1 MKDAGFSLK
10 ILTPVGTAFEGT
22 VEAVF
27 LPGAKGRF
35 EILPGH
41 APIIT
46 ALAAGRVVWRI
57 EGHEESLEVLTG
69 AAMLSDNVLTICVQA
84 AKE

>member
-1 MKDAGFSLK
+1 MEQSFSLK
-10 ILTPVGTAFEGT
+10 VLTPVGTAFEGT

-46 ALAAGRVVWRI
+46 ALVEGRVIWRI
-57 EGHEESLEVLTG
+57 NGLEDFLPILNG
-69 AAMLSDNVLTICVQA
+69 AAMFNSNTLTVCAQLA
-84 AKE
+84 Q

>member
-1 MKDAGFSLK
+1 MESMFSLK
-10 ILTPVGTAFEGT
+10 VLTPVGTAFEGT

-27 LPGAKGRF
+27 LPGTKGPF

-46 ALAAGRVVWRI
+46 ALSDGKLRWRSAGL
-57 EGHEESLEVLTG
+57 EDSLPILNG
-69 AAMLSDNVLTICVQA
+69 AAMFSDNTLTVCAQLA
-84 AKE
+84 Q

>member
-10 ILTPVGTAFEGT
+10 VLTPVGTAFEGT

-27 LPGAKGRF
+27 LPGAKGPF

-46 ALAAGRVVWRI
+46 ALEKGRVVWRAGGL
-57 EGHEESLEVLTG
+57 EDSLEVLNG
-69 AAMLSDNVLTICVQA
+69 AAMLSDNVLTVCVQEA
-84 AKE
+84 

>member
-1 MKDAGFSLK
+1 MMQESFSLK
-10 ILTPVGTAFEGT
+10 VLTPVGTAFEGT

-46 ALAAGRVVWRI
+46 ALSGGSLIWRAAGR
-57 EGHEESLEVLTG
+57 EESVQILNG
-69 AAMLSDNVLTICVQA
+69 AAMLAGNTLTVCAQLA
-84 AKE
+84 Q

>member
-1 MKDAGFSLK
+1 MMQANFSLK
-10 ILTPVGTAFEGT
+10 VLTPVGTAFEGT

-46 ALAAGRVVWRI
+46 ALSGGSLVWRAAGR
-57 EGHEESLEVLTG
+57 EESLAIAGG
-69 AAMLSDNVLTICVQA
+69 AAMLSNNTLTVCAELAQ
-84 AKE
+84 